1 MASQKISSVSNI
13 TELLSAVPDAS
24 ALAEQAMSSE
34 VARERRAEQ
43 EERAATKAA
52 KEAHTIALV
61 QSLTQYMLGLFAS
74 GYASS
79 AEQGHSYMRVFKCKP
94 PMKDKT
100 THPETGEECMAF
112 RYPATETHWAGL
124 GEDGRPL
131 PSEEGGAP
139 FVMLFQ
145 GPKPRDSKLPDPKL
159 IPGGKTVP
167 MRMKEEFAK
176 AKKGGYD
183 VQCTFSKGELS
194 VWVIWNQ
201 ADWRKYH
208 DRQSG
213 PRPSRAA
220 AAVSSAP
227 MKPQMGLDEFRAQQR
242 HRATPRRPLAKVHE
256 DDDE

>member
-1 MASQKISSVSNI
+1 M
-13 TELLSAVPDAS
+13 TELLASVPDAA
-24 ALAEQAMSSE
+24 ALAEQASASD

-52 KEAHTIALV
+52 KEAHTISLV
-61 QSLTQYMLGLFAS
+61 RSLAQHVLGQFAAGFAS
-74 GYASS
+74 A

-94 PMKDKT
+94 PMKDT
-100 THPETGEECMAF
+100 AINPETGEECKAF
-112 RYPATETHWAGL
+112 RYPASETHWAGL
-124 GEDGRPL
+124 DDSGVPL

-167 MRMKEEFAK
+167 MVMKEEFAK
-176 AKKGGYD
+176 AKKPGYD
-183 VQCTFSKGELS
+183 VQCTFSKGEVH

-208 DRQSG
+208 DRHDR
-213 PRPSRAA
+213 RPSDRARAA
-220 AAVSSAP
+220 PAAADT
-227 MKPQMGLDEFRAQQR
+227 KPQMGLEEFRAQQR
-242 HRATPRRPLAKVHE
+242 ARPRAKPLTRVVEA
-256 DDDE
+256 DDE